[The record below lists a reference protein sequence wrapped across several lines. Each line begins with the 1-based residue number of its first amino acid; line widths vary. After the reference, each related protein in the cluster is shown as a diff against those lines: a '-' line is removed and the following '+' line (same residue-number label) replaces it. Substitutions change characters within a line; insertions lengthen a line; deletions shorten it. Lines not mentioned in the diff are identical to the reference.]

1 MMLALLSGAITL
13 HAQHAAP
20 PLTPQQ
26 FAGEYADSGGE
37 LSLEYFMP
45 EEITFDPDV
54 PTPQEVLGFNIG
66 EWHLR
71 HGLAVRYLEAI
82 AEASDRVTLHEY
94 GRTYEQRPLILLTIT
109 HPDNQANI
117 EDIREN
123 HVALS
128 NPEVS
133 GDLDIS
139 EMPAVVWLGYSIH
152 GNEHSGVNAA
162 MLSAYYYAAAQGSE
176 IEEQL
181 SETVILLDPSFNP
194 DGQDRFVTWANSH
207 RNMTRLTTDSDDRE
221 FNEPWPRGRTNHYWY
236 DLNRD
241 WMPLQHPESRGRM
254 EMYHHWKP
262 NVLTDHHEMGTNATY
277 FFQPGIPSRNN
288 PMTDERNFE
297 LVGKLAE
304 YHAENLDEFG
314 QLYYSKE
321 SFDDFYVGKGSTYP
335 DLNGTIGILFEQAS
349 SRGHVQESQHGLVPF
364 PETIRN
370 QFQTSLSSVT
380 GSYEMRRE
388 LLSYQRSHFQQAM
401 EEAGNDRV
409 KAFVVSAPDDPAR
422 MYHLL
427 DILSRHQI
435 EVHELDRSISANGS
449 EFMAGHDYII
459 PTSQPQYRLVRSLME
474 TRTSFSDS
482 LFYDVSSWSL
492 PHAFNLKH
500 AELTRRPFS
509 RNLLGDVIEAESLMF
524 PTGELIGGQA
534 GMAYIFEWDGYY
546 APRAL
551 YDLQHEGVR
560 AKVANREFI
569 LPVGEDG
576 GDRSFNL
583 GSVIVP
589 VGIQDA
595 CTPPELHDMVEAAA
609 ERNGI
614 NVYAVNTG
622 LAEAGADLGSP
633 SMSVLEKPEVL
644 LFVGDGVT
652 VSEAGETWYELDQR
666 YNVPVSMVEMDRFS
680 RVDLPRYNTIIMP
693 NGNYNGLSSRDRE
706 RLAGW
711 VSDGGL
717 IIAYKNAVRWLVNN
731 EMASV
736 SFASAEDRET
746 EGGLAYADAS
756 QNRGAQFIGG
766 SIFEVTLDNTHPLT
780 YGYHNE
786 TLSVFRNSTIFM
798 EAPENPYAA
807 PLRYTENPLV
817 SGYISEENLAVLP
830 GTASVIVGGRGSGRI
845 IMMADNPNFRAFWF
859 GTNKLF
865 ANSLFFGR
873 TLSGRSIE
881 R

>member
-1 MMLALLSGAITL
+1 
-13 HAQHAAP
+13 
-20 PLTPQQ
+20 
-26 FAGEYADSGGE
+26 
-37 LSLEYFMP
+37 
-45 EEITFDPDV
+45 
-54 PTPQEVLGFNIG
+54 
-66 EWHLR
+66 
-71 HGLAVRYLEAI
+71 
-82 AEASDRVTLHEY
+82 
-94 GRTYEQRPLILLTIT
+94 
-109 HPDNQANI
+109 
-117 EDIREN
+117 
-123 HVALS
+123 
-128 NPEVS
+128 
-133 GDLDIS
+133 
-139 EMPAVVWLGYSIH
+139 
-152 GNEHSGVNAA
+152 
-162 MLSAYYYAAAQGSE
+162 
-176 IEEQL
+176 
-181 SETVILLDPSFNP
+181 
-194 DGQDRFVTWANSH
+194 
-207 RNMTRLTTDSDDRE
+207 
-221 FNEPWPRGRTNHYWY
+221 
-236 DLNRD
+236 
-241 WMPLQHPESRGRM
+241 
-254 EMYHHWKP
+254 
-262 NVLTDHHEMGTNATY
+262 
-277 FFQPGIPSRNN
+277 
-288 PMTDERNFE
+288 
-297 LVGKLAE
+297 
-304 YHAENLDEFG
+304 
-314 QLYYSKE
+314 
-321 SFDDFYVGKGSTYP
+321 
-335 DLNGTIGILFEQAS
+335 
-349 SRGHVQESQHGLVPF
+349 
-364 PETIRN
+364 ETIRN

-380 GSYEMRRE
+380 GSYKMRE
-388 LLSYQRSHFQQAM
+388 DLLSYQRSHFRQAM
-401 EEAGNDRV
+401 EEADDDRV
-409 KAFVVSAPDDPAR
+409 KAFVLSAPDDPAR
-422 MYHLL
+422 MHHLL

-435 EVHELDRSISANGS
+435 EVHSLARNISANDH
-449 EFMAGHDYII
+449 EFLAGRDYII
-459 PTSQPQYRLVRSLME
+459 PTNQPQYRLVRGLME

-482 LFYDVSSWSL
+482 LFYDVSTWSL
-492 PHAFNLKH
+492 PHAFNLNH

-509 RNLLGDVIEAESLMF
+509 RNLLVDVIEGESLMF

-560 AKVANREFI
+560 TKLANREFI

-706 RLAGW
+706 RLADW

-717 IIAYKNAVRWLVNN
+717 IIAYKNAVRWLANN
-731 EMASV
+731 EMAKV

-766 SIFEVTLDNTHPLT
+766 SIFEVSLDNTHPLT
-780 YGYHNE
+780 YGYQNE

-817 SGYISEENLAVLP
+817 SGYVSEENLAALP
-830 GTASVIVGGRGSGRI
+830 GTASIIVGGRGSGRI

-873 TLSGRSIE
+873 TISGSTIE